1 MSKSQPR
8 AAANKALPKA
18 KTKLVKGD
26 AAPAPPVSTHPL
38 ARRRFLAGTVL
49 AVIALCTLGGRAV
62 WEFVGPTV
70 IGRDRY
76 LLRVDKVIISD
87 LPEWT
92 VADVRGQVIQNSGLA
107 GRLSVLDKD
116 FSTKIA
122 SAFELHPWV
131 ESVKQITKRPPAGV
145 FVELVYRRPVAVIEA
160 PYGESSQLLPID
172 AHAILLPPDDVPL
185 IRRSYLPRIT
195 GILNQP
201 PAGQRWDDPRVA
213 GAIDLAVRMS
223 DDWDALSLVEI
234 SPSARPEI
242 QPDRRYFVYDMVT
255 RGGTRIVWGAP
266 PMEGVPGEDDFA
278 VKLGRLKQCVAQY
291 AALDWTQW
299 PAIVDVR
306 RGTAVTPRTAKKSAQ
321 GLEDPVVAEKPEV
334 VAEKPEQGGE
344 KQVVK

>member
-1 MSKSQPR
+1 V
-8 AAANKALPKA
+8 KA
-18 KTKLVKGD
+18 KPAKVD
-26 AAPAPPVSTHPL
+26 SPSAASVSTHPL
-38 ARRRFLAGTVL
+38 ARRRVLAGTVL
-49 AVIALCTLGGRAV
+49 AVVAFCTLGGRAI
-62 WEFVGPTV
+62 WELAGPTV
-70 IGRDRY
+70 IGRERY
-76 LLRVDKVIISD
+76 LLQADKVVISD

-107 GRLSVLDKD
+107 GRLSVLDKG
-116 FSTKIA
+116 FSTKVA

-160 PYGESSQLLPID
+160 PHGESSELLPID

-195 GILNQP
+195 GVLNQP

-213 GAIDLAVRMS
+213 GAIDLAVRMA

-291 AALDWTQW
+291 ATLDWTQW

-306 RGTAVTPRTAKKSAQ
+306 RGTAVTPRTAKKSAA
-321 GLEDPVVAEKPEV
+321 GAEEPVVAERPEV
-334 VAEKPEQGGE
+334 VAEKMEQGDDE
-344 KQVVK
+344 QVVK